1 MARRLK
7 VAGLRPA
14 AVFSGSGPEGP
25 LPPEAARDT
34 PPRSGDRRNS
44 PAAPSPQPHAEKT
57 APPEAALRV
66 RGPSGPLPPKAARDT
81 PPRSGDRHEAP
92 AAAPRRPQAGTLATA
107 CATLLALLATAA
119 QAQDVATAALDR
131 RHADFLDAAGAILT
145 DTERRVFGELR
156 HDYQRDAFI
165 KRFWSVRDPYPET
178 PQNEYRERFDRMREL
193 AKERF
198 GAARGAR
205 FEALLVHGE
214 PQRAFTTTC
223 RLLRTLHIWHYS
235 HSPVVR
241 GEFYLVFLRQGG
253 DYRLWTAADGLSG
266 ILLFTGPTIDRA
278 SRIEEIARECARG
291 GDVLTALGLALD
303 LEAMGGEPAAGRAND
318 EWALAF
324 LDRSTEAPAGATQL
338 PAEIAM
344 RYPGRRGGRT
354 VVQAIVGIDPARLP
368 EAEDGRRRF
377 LLDGEVLRQG
387 ELFENFRYRFEPRT
401 PSPAR
406 GSGAIPLVMQR
417 YLRPGAYRLVVKVR
431 DQDSGSYFAAD
442 ADIDVPLVPRRDA
455 APSQVQT
462 SDDPARARR
471 SPAARPEP
479 AGARVARSRA
489 TREPVRAPV
498 GGRTDGA
505 AAHPAAAAPGI
516 PDWLAEA
523 NAAAPHDTGSDDHTV
538 RILPLPERLL
548 VGRVRIGADAE
559 GTDVHRVAFS
569 LNDRELISKRRPPY
583 QVEIDLGPAPRIHTL
598 QANAYDRQGS
608 VLASDEVL
616 LNSGPHRFTVRLTS
630 PQRGA
635 RHTRSVRAVAE
646 VEAPRHERLDR
657 VEFFLNDTR
666 TATLYQPPFEQPIR
680 IDPGEPLSYVRVV
693 AHLETGAWAED
704 LVFVNSRDRV
714 EYVDVALIE
723 LYVSV
728 TDRSGAPLTGL
739 AESDFQ
745 VFVDGEAQQLQRFDR
760 AADLP
765 VHAGI
770 LFDTSTSMVDRIDA
784 AEEAALHFF
793 ELVLGPQD
801 RACLI
806 TFNDRP
812 ELAVGF
818 TGSRETLAGG
828 LADLT
833 TEGETALY
841 DSVLYAL
848 YYFGGLRGKRALIL
862 LTDGGDS
869 SSEHRFDD
877 VLDFARRSQVAIY
890 SIGIDIDQRE
900 LLVRGRLQQ
909 LCNETGGRCFFIG
922 GASEL
927 KRVYER
933 IETEV
938 RSQYLLAFESPEGDP
953 DAFRKVEV
961 KLTNPRPQGRRG
973 VKVQTIPGYF
983 Q

>member
-1 MARRLK
+1 MT
-7 VAGLRPA
+7 VAEQR
-14 AVFSGSGPEGP
+14 
-25 LPPEAARDT
+25 
-34 PPRSGDRRNS
+34 
-44 PAAPSPQPHAEKT
+44 HAS
-57 APPEAALRV
+57 AGVVLWV
-66 RGPSGPLPPKAARDT
+66 RGPSGPLPPKAARNT
-81 PPRSGDRHEAP
+81 TPRSGDRWEA
-92 AAAPRRPQAGTLATA
+92 ARNTRRPQAGTFATA
-107 CATLLALLATAA
+107 CAALLTLLATAA

-131 RHADFLDAAGAILT
+131 RHADFLDTADAILT

-156 HDYQRDAFI
+156 HGYQRDAFI

-178 PQNEYRERFDRMREL
+178 PQNEFRERFDRMREL
-193 AKERF
+193 ADERF
-198 GAARGAR
+198 GGARGAR
-205 FEALLVHGE
+205 FEALLLHGE

-241 GEFYLVFLRQGG
+241 GEFYLVFLRHAG
-253 DYRLWTAADGLSG
+253 DYRLWTVADGLSG
-266 ILLFTGPTIDRA
+266 LLVFTGPTIDRD
-278 SRIEEIARECARG
+278 SRIEEISRECARG
-291 GDVLTALGLALD
+291 GDVLTALALALD
-303 LEAMGGEPAAGRAND
+303 WEAMGGEPEPGRAND

-344 RYPGRRGGRT
+344 RYPGRRGSRT

-401 PSPAR
+401 RSPAT
-406 GSGAIPLVMQR
+406 GGGAIPLVMQR

-431 DQDSGSYFAAD
+431 DQDSGSYFAAN

-455 APSQVQT
+455 EPSQIEA
-462 SDDPARARR
+462 SDDPARPGR
-471 SPAARPEP
+471 SAAARPVP
-479 AGARVARSRA
+479 ARR
-489 TREPVRAPV
+489 P
-498 GGRTDGA
+498 
-505 AAHPAAAAPGI
+505 AHPVSAAPGV

-523 NAAAPHDTGSDDHTV
+523 NAAAPVDTESDEHTV

-559 GTDVHRVAFS
+559 GADIHRIAFS

-598 QANAYDRQGS
+598 QANAYDPQGS

-635 RHTRSVRAVAE
+635 NHTRSVRAVAE

-693 AHLETGAWAED
+693 AHLATGAWAED

-745 VFVDGEAQQLQRFDR
+745 VFVDGDAQPLQRFDQ
-760 AADLP
+760 AANLP

-909 LCNETGGRCFFIG
+909 LCNETGGRCFFIT

-953 DAFRKVEV
+953 DAFRKVDV
-961 KLTNPRPQGRRG
+961 KLANPRPQGRRG

>member
-1 MARRLK
+1 M
-7 VAGLRPA
+7 
-14 AVFSGSGPEGP
+14 
-25 LPPEAARDT
+25 
-34 PPRSGDRRNS
+34 
-44 PAAPSPQPHAEKT
+44 
-57 APPEAALRV
+57 
-66 RGPSGPLPPKAARDT
+66 
-81 PPRSGDRHEAP
+81 
-92 AAAPRRPQAGTLATA
+92 
-107 CATLLALLATAA
+107 
-119 QAQDVATAALDR
+119 
-131 RHADFLDAAGAILT
+131 
-145 DTERRVFGELR
+145 FGELR
-156 HDYQRDAFI
+156 HGYQRDAFVQ
-165 KRFWSVRDPYPET
+165 RFWSVRDPYPET
-178 PQNEYRERFDRMREL
+178 PQNEFRERFDRMREL
-193 AKERF
+193 ADKRF
-198 GAARGAR
+198 GGARGAR
-205 FEALLVHGE
+205 FEALLLHGE

-253 DYRLWTAADGLSG
+253 DYRLWTVADGLSG
-266 ILLFTGPTIDRA
+266 ILMFTGPTIDRD
-278 SRIEEIARECARG
+278 SRIEEINRECARG
-291 GDVLTALGLALD
+291 GDVLTALALALD
-303 LEAMGGEPAAGRAND
+303 REAMGGEPEPGRAND

-338 PAEIAM
+338 PAELAM
-344 RYPGRRGGRT
+344 RYPGRRGSRT

-401 PSPAR
+401 GSPAR

-442 ADIDVPLVPRRDA
+442 ADIDVPLVPRNQADA
-455 APSQVQT
+455 DAPT
-462 SDDPARARR
+462 PATTPADPA
-471 SPAARPEP
+471 
-479 AGARVARSRA
+479 
-489 TREPVRAPV
+489 
-498 GGRTDGA
+498 
-505 AAHPAAAAPGI
+505 
-516 PDWLAEA
+516 DWLAEA
-523 NAAAPHDTGSDDHTV
+523 NAAAPHDVEPDDHTV

-559 GTDVHRVAFS
+559 GADIHRIAFS

-598 QANAYDRQGS
+598 QANAYDNQGS

-635 RHTRSVRAVAE
+635 NHTRSVRAVAE

-693 AHLETGAWAED
+693 AHLESGAWAED

-745 VFVDGEAQQLQRFDR
+745 VFVDGEAQSLQRFDQ
-760 AADLP
+760 AANLP

-770 LFDTSTSMVDRIDA
+770 LFDTSTSMVDRLEA

-869 SSEHRFDD
+869 SSEHHFDD

-909 LCNETGGRCFFIG
+909 LCNETGGRCFFIT

-953 DAFRKVEV
+953 DAFRKVDV
-961 KLTNPRPQGRRG
+961 KLANPRPQGRRG